1 MKAMRERPSEMDRV
15 ALTVWS
21 SPQLCIYYI
30 IFPPLRFS
38 SDANVQKALGMITDL
53 FCASVPQALTLYSV
67 GSFNVFS
74 RGLSLLFLSLN

>member
-1 MKAMRERPSEMDRV
+1 MRERPSERDRD
-15 ALTVWS
+15 ALRVWS
-21 SPQLCIYYI
+21 SPPLCIYSI